1 MHRIND
7 WPGPTDSSLTQEIA
21 HCAARMIAEEGMDYA
36 NAKRK
41 AYLQIT
47 GGRESRIAR
56 QMLPSNEQVEE
67 ALREYQQIF
76 QADHQPQRLLSLRRK
91 ALELMKLLKDFSPTV
106 TGAIA
111 NGTAGEH
118 SDIHLQC
125 FADSAKD
132 LGIFLLNQGLDAQ
145 ATTLP
150 HFRGGRQEVEALVIR
165 WQGEMAVIAVYPHQD
180 GRGAMKPDGQGKQK
194 RLDPKALE
202 KLVNGQASPP
212 PSAPQDGH
220 DNSSSLS

>member
-7 WPGPTDSSLTQEIA
+7 WPGPTDSSLAQEIA

-165 WQGEMAVIAVYPHQD
+165 WQGEMAVIAIYPHQD

-202 KLVNGQASPP
+202 KLVGGQASPP
-212 PSAPQDGH
+212 PSAPKDGH
-220 DNSSSLS
+220 DNSSSMS